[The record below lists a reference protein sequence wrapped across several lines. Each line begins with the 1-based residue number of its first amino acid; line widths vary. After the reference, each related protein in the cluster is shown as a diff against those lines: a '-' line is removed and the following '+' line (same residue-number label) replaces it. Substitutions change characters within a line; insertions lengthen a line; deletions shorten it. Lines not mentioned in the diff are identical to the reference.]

1 MFQQAALEKLED
13 YFTPLAQRPRR
24 CVYFYRLAGLTP
36 GSSAFLS
43 RYYQA
48 ARENGVILDGR
59 LANPG
64 PDQLAYYTEMM
75 GTEFRLDRGFLD
87 QSLARWLPRMSPAQR
102 ERVTEAIFSTLNDM
116 RGQGKNDNMLR
127 NGYMKYMCWLYYKF
141 ERILN
146 RLGAESL
153 PKVLYDGALSQ
164 HELQLLVILSRA
176 GADILA
182 LEREE
187 GYLRLDPR
195 SEWSRQWREEGQ
207 EPIPNSFTLKGIQE
221 GLRRELDRQRL
232 YGPPAA
238 LQRCT
243 NAWMERPALDQLLIP
258 PRDRG
263 EGRTASATPS
273 LPSTARRTSWPTPES
288 CSPSTG
294 SSPVRAAGSA
304 RSAAAFRPPPRR
316 RSREFIGASTR
327 PPSSWPAD

>member
-1 MFQQAALEKLED
+1 MEQEKERPGGRTRGTFVMFQQAALEKLED

-127 NGYMKYMCWLYYKF
+127 NGYMKYMC
-141 ERILN
+141 
-146 RLGAESL
+146 
-153 PKVLYDGALSQ
+153 
-164 HELQLLVILSRA
+164 
-176 GADILA
+176 
-182 LEREE
+182 
-187 GYLRLDPR
+187 
-195 SEWSRQWREEGQ
+195 
-207 EPIPNSFTLKGIQE
+207 
-221 GLRRELDRQRL
+221 
-232 YGPPAA
+232 
-238 LQRCT
+238 
-243 NAWMERPALDQLLIP
+243 
-258 PRDRG
+258 
-263 EGRTASATPS
+263 
-273 LPSTARRTSWPTPES
+273 
-288 CSPSTG
+288 
-294 SSPVRAAGSA
+294 
-304 RSAAAFRPPPRR
+304 
-316 RSREFIGASTR
+316 
-327 PPSSWPAD
+327 

>member
-1 MFQQAALEKLED
+1 MFQQTALEKLED

-207 EPIPNSFTLKGIQE
+207 EPIPNSFTQIG
-221 GLRRELDRQRL
+221 RASCRERVW
-232 YGPPAA
+232 
-238 LQRCT
+238 T
-243 NAWMERPALDQLLIP
+243 W
-258 PRDRG
+258 
-263 EGRTASATPS
+263 
-273 LPSTARRTSWPTPES
+273 
-288 CSPSTG
+288 
-294 SSPVRAAGSA
+294 V
-304 RSAAAFRPPPRR
+304 
-316 RSREFIGASTR
+316 
-327 PPSSWPAD
+327 